1 MRNFFSALLLGC
13 SVLTCVAETPLATKA
28 TNVIILF
35 VDDMG
40 YADIEP
46 FGNKTLRTPNLKRF
60 AQEGMRFTNFY
71 ATPVCSMSRA
81 SLLTGCYNAR
91 ISMPGV
97 LFPQNRV
104 GLHPDEITFAE
115 VAKTRGY
122 ATMLIGKWHLG
133 HQAEFLPTHQG
144 FDQYFG
150 LPYSNDMKQ
159 SRNGYP
165 PLPLYRDTKVI
176 ETEPD
181 QDQLTRRYTEEAV
194 KFLEAKQAEP
204 FLLYLPYSMIHAPVG
219 ASEQFKGKSA
229 EGLVGD
235 SIEEIDWSV
244 GQILDTLRRLKIDE
258 QTLVIFSSD
267 NGPDRRPAPPFSGNK
282 GTNLEGGVRE
292 PCLMR
297 WPRHIPAGTTCE
309 RMAGNIDVLPTL
321 AKVFGA
327 ELPKDRIIDG
337 RDLSSLLAN
346 PNAAAVRDTHLYFTA
361 SQKLEAIRQGQ
372 WKLFLLN
379 PAKRKGEPERA
390 IPSLYDLATDLAE
403 LTNVAAQNPAVVI
416 RLTKEA
422 NERVAEIEAH
432 KRPIGQH
439 GDALDA
445 APAGLPPVVAVGHD
459 PKVLKVGT
467 QLRSNNAPP
476 VGGKGFSISC
486 VYQSSQPNTVLVS
499 HGGTQL
505 GYSLHIREGQ
515 LTFSLRR
522 SSSEESEVTTPVSA
536 ADQPHQVIAS
546 LGQDGMLS
554 LQIDNQTPVTSKGSG
569 VLSKQPAEDFCV
581 GADPANPAA
590 RYVNPAPFKGT
601 LTDLKI
607 R

>member
-1 MRNFFSALLLGC
+1 MPRFFTALFLSYTALASA
-13 SVLTCVAETPLATKA
+13 VTTAQATKA

-46 FGNKTLRTPNLKRF
+46 FGNKTLRTPNLQRF

-81 SLLTGCYNAR
+81 CLLTGSYSAR
-91 ISMPGV
+91 VSMPGV
-97 LFPQNRV
+97 IFPQNRI

-122 ATMLIGKWHLG
+122 ATMMIGKWHLG
-133 HQAEFLPTHQG
+133 HQPEFLPTHQG

-150 LPYSNDMKQ
+150 LPYSNDMMQ

-165 PLPLYRDTKVI
+165 PLPLYRNTQVI

-181 QDQLTRRYTEEAV
+181 QSQLTRRYTEEAI

-204 FLLYLPYSMIHAPVG
+204 FLLYLPYTMIHAPVA
-219 ASEQFKGKSA
+219 ASERFKGKSA

-244 GQILDTLRRLKIDE
+244 GQIMETLRRLKIDE
-258 QTLVIFSSD
+258 QTLVIFTSD

-282 GTNLEGGVRE
+282 TTNLEGGVRE

-297 WPRHIPAGTTCE
+297 WPGHIPAGTTCDKI
-309 RMAGNIDVLPTL
+309 AGNIDVLPTL
-321 AKVFGA
+321 TRVFGA

-337 RDLSSLLAN
+337 RDLSALLAD
-346 PNAAAVRDTHLYFTA
+346 PNASAGRDTHLYFNA
-361 SQKLEAIRQGQ
+361 GQKLEAIRQGK

-379 PAKRKGEPERA
+379 PAKRKGEPTRE
-390 IPSLYDLATDLAE
+390 IPALYDVTTDQAE
-403 LTNVAAQNPAVVI
+403 LTNVAAQNPAVVA
-416 RLTKEA
+416 RLTAEA
-422 NERVAEIEAH
+422 KERVDEIEAH
-432 KRPIGQH
+432 KRPIGKQ
-439 GDALDA
+439 GDGLDA
-445 APAGLPPVVAVGHD
+445 TPARTTPVEVGPV

-467 QLRSNNAPP
+467 QLRSNNAPQ

-486 VYQSSQPNTVLVS
+486 TYQSNQPNTVLVS

-505 GYSLHIREGQ
+505 GYALHIREGKM
-515 LTFSLRR
+515 TFSLRR
-522 SSSEESEVTTPVSA
+522 SSSEEFEVTTSVPA
-536 ADQPHQVIAS
+536 TDQPHQVIAS
-546 LGQDGMLS
+546 LAPDGTLS
-554 LQIDNQTPVTSKGSG
+554 LQVDNQPPVTSKGSG
-569 VLSKQPAEDFCV
+569 TLSKQPAEDFCV
-581 GADPANPAA
+581 GDDPANPVA

-601 LTDLKI
+601 LSDLKI